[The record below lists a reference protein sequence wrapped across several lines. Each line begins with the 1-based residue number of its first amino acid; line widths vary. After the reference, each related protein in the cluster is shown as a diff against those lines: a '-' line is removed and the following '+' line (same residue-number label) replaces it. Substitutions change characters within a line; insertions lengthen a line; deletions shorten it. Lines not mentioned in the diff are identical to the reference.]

1 MRERERW
8 NLKSSDRI
16 IHQRRKFSN
25 WSKNAGIQKW
35 AFKRT
40 WHKSEKIRLKNVSD
54 TAAFIESEWK
64 LKNGKGRVEINLLE
78 SLLRKYSQPG
88 ASSHLYKPRQ
98 FPVSITNQVQNENTS
113 YWGWKWKFLILHIRI
128 HNWNRIPKPLSQI
141 VVLKEMIGQKE

>member
-1 MRERERW
+1 M
-8 NLKSSDRI
+8 
-16 IHQRRKFSN
+16 
-25 WSKNAGIQKW
+25 
-35 AFKRT
+35 
-40 WHKSEKIRLKNVSD
+40 SD

-113 YWGWKWKFLILHIRI
+113 Y
-128 HNWNRIPKPLSQI
+128 
-141 VVLKEMIGQKE
+141 